1 LIKKDDMK
9 NKKHNCYTCRF
20 RGEVTGSAHSFC
32 RALENIYGEEL
43 GEVYGLKYA
52 LGGETPRGVALGLHG
67 VANGW
72 AIWPINFDPVWVKEC
87 GYYEEQKPEE

>member
-1 LIKKDDMK
+1 MK

-20 RGEVTGSAHSFC
+20 RSEVTGSAHSKC
-32 RALENIYGEEL
+32 NVLEHTKGPAA
-43 GEVYGLKYA
+43 GFS
-52 LGGETPRGVALGLHG
+52 LGLISSIMKINPRDIKLNSHG

-72 AIWPINFDPVWVKEC
+72 AAWPINFDPVWVEEC